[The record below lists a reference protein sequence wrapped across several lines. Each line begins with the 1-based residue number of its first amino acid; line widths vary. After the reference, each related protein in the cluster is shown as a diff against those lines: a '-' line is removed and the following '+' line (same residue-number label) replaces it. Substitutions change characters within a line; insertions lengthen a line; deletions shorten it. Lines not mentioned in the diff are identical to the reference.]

1 MQVGSHPQIL
11 HNIRVTYSLT
21 TIWYE
26 RNRFLP
32 AILAVAFSAVLVA
45 VQCGLVLGLLSMM
58 SLPVD
63 KSTADVWVGY
73 PGVRSVDLGR
83 PLPGRWIVRLAAQ
96 PEIER
101 VEPMAVGFS
110 LWTANS
116 SPDNPSTPEVCTVV
130 GSRLDPQSL
139 GAVEGLRANPEMLSR
154 LNEPRTVVVDKT
166 ELGRLG
172 INKVGDQ
179 ADILGKRVVV
189 VGLVSGYKSLGGPYV
204 FCSVDTARELLWY
217 QKDEV
222 SYFLGKCADP
232 ADAQN
237 VALRMKSYRQME
249 AFTAEQFS
257 TRSRMHW
264 LTTTKAGIAVGFTAL
279 LGLLVGAVVT
289 SQTLFA
295 ATAASQ
301 REFATLRAMGIP
313 RWRLQLTVIAQS
325 FWVGLFGL
333 IVGAPVTV
341 LLAEGANRMGTSVR
355 LHPVIL
361 VCSAF
366 VTIGMALGS
375 GLAALRSFQSVD
387 PAHNLR

>member
-1 MQVGSHPQIL
+1 M
-11 HNIRVTYSLT
+11 TYSLT

-32 AILAVAFSAVLVA
+32 AILAVAFSAVLIA

-63 KSTADVWVGY
+63 KCTADVWVGY

-83 PLPGRWIVRLAAQ
+83 PLPERWIVRLAAQ

-101 VEPMAVGFS
+101 AEPMAVGFS
-110 LWTANS
+110 LWTAHTG
-116 SPDNPSTPEVCTVV
+116 PDRPSTPEVCTVI
-130 GSRLDPQSL
+130 GSWCHPTAL
-139 GAVEGLRANPEMLSR
+139 GAVEGLREKPDVLAR
-154 LNEPRTVVVDKT
+154 LNEPRTVVVDES

-172 INKVGDQ
+172 IKGVGDQ
-179 ADILGKRVVV
+179 ADVLGKRVVV

-222 SYFLGKCADP
+222 SYFLGKCHDP
-232 ADAQN
+232 DDAWK
-237 VALRMKSYRQME
+237 VAARLGAPERPAPYRQME
-249 AFTAEQFS
+249 AFTAEEFS
-257 TRSRMHW
+257 IRSRLHW

-313 RWRLQLTVIAQS
+313 RWRLQLMVVAQS

-333 IVGAPVTV
+333 IVAVPVTV
-341 LLAEGANRMGTSVR
+341 LLAEGANRMGTAVR

-361 VCSAF
+361 ACSAMI
-366 VTIGMALGS
+366 TLGMALGS
-375 GLAALRSFQSVD
+375 GLAALRSFQHVD